1 MTYQEDKRV
10 FEDKRVYLTDEYEHE
25 LEVDLA
31 LMDDGIYVGVW
42 LDGPYVG
49 TEVDLS
55 SNQVKEAR
63 KLGYESTQ
71 DDW

>member
-1 MTYQEDKRV
+1 M

-42 LDGPYVG
+42 LDGPYAG

-71 DDW
+71 DGW

>member
-1 MTYQEDKRV
+1 MMTYEDKRV

-42 LDGPYVG
+42 LDGPDAGV
-49 TEVDLS
+49 EVDLS
-55 SNQVKEAR
+55 SSQVKEAR
-63 KLGYESTQ
+63 KLSYEVS
-71 DDW
+71 DYE

>member
-1 MTYQEDKRV
+1 MMTYEDKRV

-42 LDGPYVG
+42 LDGPDAGV
-49 TEVDLS
+49 EVDLS